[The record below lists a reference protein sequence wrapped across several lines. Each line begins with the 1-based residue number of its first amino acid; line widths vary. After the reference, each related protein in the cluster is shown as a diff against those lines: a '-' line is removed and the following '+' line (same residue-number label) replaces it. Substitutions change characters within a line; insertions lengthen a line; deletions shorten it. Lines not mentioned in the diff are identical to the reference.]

1 MTAHAT
7 PSRRDMIKGGALIVG
22 FNFAAPMTSALLP
35 PLAMPATAATPDPAM
50 LDSWIAVHAD
60 STATVFMGKVELGQ
74 GTTTG
79 MLQIAGEELD
89 LDMSQLAAAR
99 IDTEVTPNQGA
110 SVASLSIM
118 NNGPQLRAAAAEARQ
133 ELLRLASAR
142 LNAPVEQLAVAKGI
156 VTVSADPSRAVTYGE
171 LIGDRQFNLK
181 MTGKAPQK
189 LVSEYKLVGTRVP
202 RVEVPDKV
210 AGKYVYIQ
218 HMRMPDMLHGRVVRP
233 RGQGAYGAGARIASV
248 DATSISDITGARIV
262 RKGDFLGV
270 VAPREWD
277 AVRAAGKLKV
287 TWDVPALLPTEEGL
301 FDAMRRSRTIDSA
314 IVDTGD
320 VPAALASAAHVASAT
335 YHGPYQSHA
344 PFAPSCALADVS
356 P

>member
-118 NNGPQLRAAAAEARQ
+118 NNGPQLRAAAEARQ

-142 LNAPVEQLAVAKGI
+142 LNAPVEQ
-156 VTVSADPSRAVTYGE
+156 SPS
-171 LIGDRQFNLK
+171 LK
-181 MTGKAPQK
+181 
-189 LVSEYKLVGTRVP
+189 
-202 RVEVPDKV
+202 
-210 AGKYVYIQ
+210 
-218 HMRMPDMLHGRVVRP
+218 
-233 RGQGAYGAGARIASV
+233 AS
-248 DATSISDITGARIV
+248 
-262 RKGDFLGV
+262 
-270 VAPREWD
+270 
-277 AVRAAGKLKV
+277 
-287 TWDVPALLPTEEGL
+287 
-301 FDAMRRSRTIDSA
+301 
-314 IVDTGD
+314 
-320 VPAALASAAHVASAT
+320 
-335 YHGPYQSHA
+335 
-344 PFAPSCALADVS
+344 
-356 P
+356 